1 MCIFDPH
8 KMTIAYFITFLL
20 IGVGLSFDSFA
31 VSVSVGL
38 LKPEIRFL
46 KACKVACSLAFF
58 QGVFPLLGWYIGNII
73 EEVIKSLD
81 HWIAFGLLVFIGVRM
96 IIEGK
101 NDGGTIKNL
110 DPFKPRVLI
119 SLSIATSIDAFVIGI
134 TFGFLELPIYFPM
147 AVIFAVTFV
156 ASMLGLL
163 FGKNISAR
171 RSHQSLILGGIILI
185 LIGVKIL
192 VEHLWF

>member
-1 MCIFDPH
+1 
-8 KMTIAYFITFLL
+8 MTLTHFITFLL
-20 IGVGLSFDSFA
+20 IGIGLSFDSFA

-46 KACKVACSLAFF
+46 KACKVALSLAFF
-58 QGVFPLLGWYIGNII
+58 QAIFPFFGWYIGSII
-73 EEVIKSLD
+73 EEIIKSVD
-81 HWIAFGLLVFIGVRM
+81 HWIAFGLLIFIGIRM
-96 IIEGK
+96 IVEGK
-101 NDGGTIKNL
+101 NDGSSIKNL
-110 DPFKPRVLI
+110 DPFKARVLI
-119 SLSIATSIDAFVIGI
+119 SLSVATSIDAFVIGI

-147 AVIFAVTFV
+147 AVIFAVTFI

-185 LIGVKIL
+185 LIGVKI
-192 VEHLWF
+192 VAEHLWF

>member
-1 MCIFDPH
+1 
-8 KMTIAYFITFLL
+8 MTIAYFITFLL
-20 IGVGLSFDSFA
+20 IGIGLSFDSFA

-38 LKPEIRFL
+38 LKPEIRFM
-46 KACKVACSLAFF
+46 KACKVAFSLAFF
-58 QGVFPLLGWYIGNII
+58 QAIFPLFGWYIGSII
-73 EEVIKSLD
+73 EDLIKSLD

-101 NDGGTIKNL
+101 NDGSTFKNL

-119 SLSIATSIDAFVIGI
+119 SLSVATSIDAFVIGI

-147 AVIFAVTFV
+147 AVIFAVTFI

-171 RSHQSLILGGIILI
+171 KSHRSLILGGIILI
-185 LIGVKIL
+185 LIGLKIMI
-192 VEHLWF
+192 EHLWF

>member
-1 MCIFDPH
+1 
-8 KMTIAYFITFLL
+8 MTIAYFITFLL
-20 IGVGLSFDSFA
+20 IGIGLSFDSFA

-38 LKPEIRFL
+38 LKPEIRFM
-46 KACKVACSLAFF
+46 KACKVAFSLAFF
-58 QGVFPLLGWYIGNII
+58 QAIFPLFGWYIGSVI
-73 EEVIKSLD
+73 EDLIKSLD

-101 NDGGTIKNL
+101 NDGSTFKNL

-119 SLSIATSIDAFVIGI
+119 SLSVATSIDAFVIGI

-147 AVIFAVTFV
+147 AVIFAVTFI

-171 RSHQSLILGGIILI
+171 KSHRSLILGGIILI
-185 LIGVKIL
+185 LIGLKIMI
-192 VEHLWF
+192 EHLWF

>member
-1 MCIFDPH
+1 
-8 KMTIAYFITFLL
+8 MTIAYFITFLL
-20 IGVGLSFDSFA
+20 IGIGLSFDSFA

-38 LKPEIRFL
+38 MKPEVRFF
-46 KACKVACSLAFF
+46 KACKVAFSLAFF
-58 QGVFPLLGWYIGNII
+58 QAVFPLFGWYIGSVI
-73 EEVIKSLD
+73 EEVIKTLD
-81 HWIAFGLLVFIGVRM
+81 HWIAFGLLMFIGIRM

-101 NDGGTIKNL
+101 NDGGIIKNL

-119 SLSIATSIDAFVIGI
+119 SLSVATSIDAFVIGI

-147 AVIFAVTFV
+147 VVIFAVTFV

-163 FGKNISAR
+163 FGKNIPAR

-185 LIGVKIL
+185 LIGVKVL